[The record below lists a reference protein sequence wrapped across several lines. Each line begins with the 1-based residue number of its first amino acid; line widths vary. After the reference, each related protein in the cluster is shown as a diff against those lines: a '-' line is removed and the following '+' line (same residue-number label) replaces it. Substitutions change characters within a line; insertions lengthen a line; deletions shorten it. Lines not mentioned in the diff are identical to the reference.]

1 MHFQYTV
8 GRSVSV
14 SGVGLHSGTASSV
27 TLSPA
32 PVDTG
37 LVFLRKINGQVETCQ
52 ASVRN
57 IRPMPL
63 CTAIGSKGFQ
73 IQTTEHVLSAL
84 WGLGIDN
91 AYIEI
96 TSEEVPALD
105 GSAAPFVQLIQAA
118 GVIPQGRPRTYLKI
132 LKPLYVGNHQR
143 SLSIVPSPFPKI
155 TYSIT
160 YDHYLIQHQTYEY
173 DWAISEFKQDIAG
186 ARTFAFSHEVESLW
200 SRGLGQGGSLENTI
214 VLSDDGVL
222 NEDGFRFP
230 DECVRHKVLD
240 LIGDFSLL
248 GLPFIGH
255 IIADRSGHHLH
266 TELVQ
271 AILDNPDAWTLL
283 GTQEEHRHE
292 LADIP
297 YNGNGHPHSI
307 SFAANSAF

>member
-1 MHFQYTV
+1 MHFQHTV

-14 SGVGLHSGTASSV
+14 SGVGLHSGEASSV

-37 LVFLRKINGQVETCQ
+37 LVFLRKTNGQVETCQ

-63 CTAIGSKGFQ
+63 CTTIGSNGFQ

-96 TSEEVPALD
+96 TAEEVPVLD

-132 LKPLYVGNHQR
+132 LKPLSVGGHQR
-143 SLSIVPSPFPKI
+143 SLSIIPSPFPKI

-160 YDHYLIQHQTYEY
+160 YDHHLIQRQTYEH
-173 DWAISEFKQDIAG
+173 DWAMTEFKRDIAE

-200 SRGLGQGGSLENTI
+200 AKGLGQGGSLENTV
-214 VLSDDGVL
+214 VLSEDGVL
-222 NEDGFRFP
+222 NEDGLRFP

-248 GLPFIGH
+248 GLPVIGH

-266 TELVQ
+266 AELVQ
-271 AILDNPDAWTLL
+271 AILDNSDAWTLL
-283 GTQEEHRHE
+283 GTQEEHRHM

-297 YNGNGHPHSI
+297 HNGNGHPHSI
-307 SFAANSAF
+307 SLAANSAF